1 MLIYFKVGNY
11 KSVKDPITLNFN
23 AAAISEHTESNV
35 IDEEGSPLLK
45 SILLYGP
52 NASGKSN
59 ILDAFVLFRW
69 LINNSATDKQGN
81 EAIDVQPFELSTSTE
96 NKPSFFEASFA
107 LGSLKYRYGFE
118 VDRER
123 VHKEWLLEAK
133 VTKEYPIFLRIGEE
147 FEIDKK
153 RFPGAEGLE
162 KRTRKNALFLSVAS
176 QWNVQK
182 AEQINGW
189 FSLIYTIHG
198 LSDTLYTNVT
208 LDLLKDPQRAEEV
221 KQFIQKADLGILDI
235 ELKNVPLY
243 RGSPGL
249 PQKLRNSLI
258 TDEWPAIFTF
268 HQKFDEKGEVVDL
281 VQFLMDDQE
290 SEGTRKYFNLIGVFI
305 KAVSENR
312 VVVIDELDARM
323 HTLLTKSILRLFNS
337 SKTGSRAQLLAASH
351 DTALLDRAILR
362 RDQIYFVEK
371 NAVGASE
378 VNSLVEYKPRKESPY
393 DKNYLEGKYGAIPI
407 IDGLEALLGHG

>member
-153 RFPGAEGLE
+153 
-162 KRTRKNALFLSVAS
+162 
-176 QWNVQK
+176 
-182 AEQINGW
+182 
-189 FSLIYTIHG
+189 
-198 LSDTLYTNVT
+198 
-208 LDLLKDPQRAEEV
+208 
-221 KQFIQKADLGILDI
+221 
-235 ELKNVPLY
+235 
-243 RGSPGL
+243 
-249 PQKLRNSLI
+249 
-258 TDEWPAIFTF
+258 
-268 HQKFDEKGEVVDL
+268 
-281 VQFLMDDQE
+281 
-290 SEGTRKYFNLIGVFI
+290 
-305 KAVSENR
+305 
-312 VVVIDELDARM
+312 
-323 HTLLTKSILRLFNS
+323 
-337 SKTGSRAQLLAASH
+337 
-351 DTALLDRAILR
+351 
-362 RDQIYFVEK
+362 
-371 NAVGASE
+371 
-378 VNSLVEYKPRKESPY
+378 
-393 DKNYLEGKYGAIPI
+393 
-407 IDGLEALLGHG
+407 